1 MIRDIRFPADPA
13 VLATLRPGEMVTISG
28 TIVATAGIPTHQ
40 RLVACA
46 AAGEDP
52 PVPLQGGALFH
63 LGSYS
68 RETAEGGFEILYMN
82 PTTSTRF
89 NDVMPG
95 LIRHFGLQAV
105 GGKGGLDRHCA
116 AALAETG
123 GVYLS
128 FLGGGAPIISAG
140 IRAIKAIG
148 YPDMI
153 AHYRLVCLEV
163 ENLGPL
169 TVGIDA
175 RGGSLYDAA
184 DATARDRRDGIL
196 EGLRRARAAAPGAAE
211 SSPPSPAS
219 KEVPKWA

>member
-1 MIRDIRFPADPA
+1 MIRHLRLPADPA
-13 VLATLRPGEMVTISG
+13 DLASLTIGDMVTLSG
-28 TIVATAGIPTHQ
+28 TIIATAGIPTHQ
-40 RLVACA
+40 RLVACMES
-46 AAGEDP
+46 GEAP
-52 PVPLQGGALFH
+52 PVPLQGGAFFH
-63 LGSYS
+63 LGSFS
-68 RETAEGGFEILYMN
+68 RESAGGEFEILYMN

-95 LIRHFGLQAV
+95 LIRHFDLKCV

-116 AALAETG
+116 AALAQTG

-140 IRAIKAIG
+140 IRAIRQIG

-175 RGGSLYDAA
+175 RGRSVYDEG
-184 DATARDRRDGIL
+184 DATARARRDTLIAQM
-196 EGLRRARAAAPGAAE
+196 RAEREATGPQA
-211 SSPPSPAS
+211 SPPVLSSREP
-219 KEVPKWA
+219 PKWA